1 MIGKNYAKMLRLL
14 VLLLWISVSGC
25 AAFMSPSVEKSQEVM
40 TAPSVKKPVSP
51 EKQGNPREI
60 ASLQLTDQGRILLE
74 QGKADEA
81 ITVLERALNLYPTNG
96 RNYYYLS
103 EAWLLKNDVLQAKE
117 WNRLA
122 ELYLSDDK
130 DWLKKVHDQ
139 KSRIRKLFR

>member
-1 MIGKNYAKMLRLL
+1 MIRKKYTKMLRAS
-14 VLLLWISVSGC
+14 VLILWIALSGC
-25 AAFMSPSVEKSQEVM
+25 AAFMPTPAEKSPEAM
-40 TAPSVKKPVSP
+40 PAPSIEKPVSP
-51 EKQGNPREI
+51 AKQGNPREI
-60 ASLQLTDQGRILLE
+60 ASLQLTDQGRMLLE

-122 ELYLSDDK
+122 EMYLSDEK
-130 DWLKKVHDQ
+130 DWLEKVLDQ
-139 KSRIRKLFR
+139 KARIRKLFR

>member
-1 MIGKNYAKMLRLL
+1 MIGKNYAKMPRLL
-14 VLLLWISVSGC
+14 VLMLWISVSGC
-25 AAFMSPSVEKSQEVM
+25 AAFMPPPVEKSPGTTTTPV
-40 TAPSVKKPVSP
+40 VKKPVSP
-51 EKQGNPREI
+51 GKQGNPREI

-103 EAWLLKNDVLQAKE
+103 EAWLLKNEVLQAKE

-130 DWLKKVHDQ
+130 DWLKKVLDQ
-139 KSRIRKLFR
+139 KARIRKLFR

>member
-1 MIGKNYAKMLRLL
+1 MIRKNYAKMLRLL
-14 VLLLWISVSGC
+14 VLMLWIAISGC
-25 AAFMSPSVEKSQEVM
+25 AVFMPPPVEKSSEATTTPSVEK
-40 TAPSVKKPVSP
+40 PVFP
-51 EKQGNPREI
+51 EIQGNPREI

-130 DWLKKVHDQ
+130 DWLKKVLDQ
-139 KSRIRKLFR
+139 KARIRKLFR

>member
-1 MIGKNYAKMLRLL
+1 MRGKNCSKILRVSVLILWYA
-14 VLLLWISVSGC
+14 ISGC
-25 AAFMSPSVEKSQEVM
+25 AVFMPPSAEQPPEAM
-40 TAPSVKKPVSP
+40 PAPSIEKPVSP
-51 EKQGNPREI
+51 AIQGDPREL

-103 EAWLLKNDVLQAKE
+103 EAWLLKNDALQAKE

-122 ELYLSDDK
+122 EMYLSDDK
-130 DWLKKVHDQ
+130 EWHEKVLDQ
-139 KSRIRKLFR
+139 KARIRKLFR

>member
-1 MIGKNYAKMLRLL
+1 MIRKNYAKMLRLL
-14 VLLLWISVSGC
+14 VLMLWIAISGC
-25 AAFMSPSVEKSQEVM
+25 AVFMPPPVEKSPQAM
-40 TAPSVKKPVSP
+40 PAPGVEKPVFP
-51 EKQGNPREI
+51 EIQGNPREI

-130 DWLKKVHDQ
+130 DWLKKVLDQ
-139 KSRIRKLFR
+139 KARIRKLFR

>member
-1 MIGKNYAKMLRLL
+1 MRGKNYAKMLRLS
-14 VLLLWISVSGC
+14 VLMLWIALSGC
-25 AAFMSPSVEKSQEVM
+25 AAFMPFPAEKSSQAGPAPSVEK
-40 TAPSVKKPVSP
+40 PVFP
-51 EKQGNPREI
+51 EIQGNPREM
-60 ASLQLTDQGRILLE
+60 ASLQLTDQGRMLLE

-122 ELYLSDDK
+122 EMYLSDDK
-130 DWLKKVHDQ
+130 DWLKKALDQ
-139 KSRIRKLFR
+139 KARIRKLFR